1 MLWRRPP
8 IGILCEVLVPVCTL
22 CVAHHPHSLATSPGE
37 WVGGVWSCP
46 VFSPTACWS
55 SCFVPTIRPDPTK
68 IPPQRRATTMGPQ
81 VKLETIAEFAGPIV
95 QSLKAA
101 GVRVKFDDRAN
112 YTAGW
117 K

>member
-1 MLWRRPP
+1 MVEL
-8 IGILCEVLVPVCTL
+8 
-22 CVAHHPHSLATSPGE
+22 
-37 WVGGVWSCP
+37 GGG
-46 VFSPTACWS
+46 
-55 SCFVPTIRPDPTK
+55 CF
-68 IPPQRRATTMGPQ
+68 Q